1 MATSLILRV
10 DFGKLMP
17 ASAHDQEA
25 LVDLGF
31 GKEYSAKLTSAKP
44 RSVAQNRFYWV
55 LLGKVVENQ
64 KHYRRAEQLHVW
76 IKVRLGYV
84 EEMVFHDGRTATK
97 VSSTAFDAM
106 DNHDFRKYMDAAIDV
121 LVTEIIPGLQ
131 RTALIREVE
140 NMLGISYESLWVEK
154 RRAA

>member
-1 MATSLILRV
+1 MATTLILRV
-10 DFGKLMP
+10 DLGKLVP
-17 ASAHDQEA
+17 ASAHDQEC

-31 GKEYSAKLTSAKP
+31 GKEYAAKLTSAKP
-44 RSVAQNRFYWV
+44 RSVQQNKFYWA

-64 KHYRRAEQLHVW
+64 RHYRRSEQLHIW

-84 EEMVFHDGRTATK
+84 EEMVFHDNRTATK
-97 VSSTAFDAM
+97 VSSTAFDKM
-106 DNHDFRKYMDAAIDV
+106 DNHDFRQYMDAAIDV
-121 LVTEIIPGLQ
+121 LVTEIIPGLK

-140 NMLGISYESLWVEK
+140 NMLGISYEAMWSEK